1 MCVVGG
7 AATVGRRLAL
17 KRVLQRRFYLGHEY
31 RAALVNTLAN
41 VGNPEALFQS
51 GLHRVVLGTHVT

>member
-7 AATVGRRLAL
+7 SATVGRRLAL

-51 GLHRVVLGTHVT
+51 GLRRAVLGTHVT